1 MIRFVDVSKIY
12 PNGNKSLA
20 NIDLNIDSGE
30 FVFLVGHSG
39 AGKSTL
45 LKLLLKEEDVTSG
58 NLNILKQDIKSI
70 NKRNVHKFRRN
81 LGIVFQDF
89 RLLNDKT
96 VYENVEFAMR
106 VVGQS
111 PRYIKSRVPEVLE
124 LVGLKD
130 KFNCY
135 PNQLSGGE
143 AQRVGIARAIVNN
156 PSILIADECTGNLDY
171 KTSREIM
178 KILLDIN
185 KKGTTVVMA
194 THALNLIEEFRAR
207 VVMLHKGRIVRDT
220 KGGVYEHI
228 V

>member
-1 MIRFVDVSKIY
+1 MIKFKDVSKVY
-12 PNGNKSLA
+12 PNGNQSLS
-20 NIDLNIDSGE
+20 NIDLNIESGE

-58 NLNILKQDIKSI
+58 SLNILGQDIKSMS
-70 NKRNVHKFRRN
+70 KKNVHKFRRN

-106 VVGQS
+106 VIGQS
-111 PRYIKSRVPEVLE
+111 PKNIKTRVPEVLE
-124 LVGLKD
+124 LVGLSD
-130 KFNCY
+130 KSNCY
-135 PNQLSGGE
+135 PSQLSGGE

-156 PSILIADECTGNLDY
+156 PAILIADECTGNLDY

-178 KILLDIN
+178 KILIDIN

-194 THALNLIEEFRAR
+194 THALNLLEEFMTR
-207 VVMLHKGRIVRDT
+207 VVMLHKGSIIRDT
-220 KGGVYEHI
+220 KGGVYENI

>member
-1 MIRFVDVSKIY
+1 MIKFKDVSKVY
-12 PNGNKSLA
+12 PNGNQSLS
-20 NIDLNIDSGE
+20 NIDLNIESGE

-58 NLNILKQDIKSI
+58 SLNILGQDIKSMD
-70 NKRNVHKFRRN
+70 KKNVHKFRRN

-106 VVGQS
+106 VIGQS
-111 PRYIKSRVPEVLE
+111 PKNIKIRVPEVLE
-124 LVGLKD
+124 LVGLSD
-130 KFNCY
+130 KSNCY
-135 PNQLSGGE
+135 PSQLSGGE

-156 PSILIADECTGNLDY
+156 PAILIADECTGNLDY

-178 KILLDIN
+178 KILIDIN

-194 THALNLIEEFRAR
+194 THALNLLEEFMTR
-207 VVMLHKGRIVRDT
+207 VVMLHKGSIIRDT
-220 KGGVYEHI
+220 KGGVYENI

>member
-1 MIRFVDVSKIY
+1 MIKFVGVNKVY
-12 PNGNKSLA
+12 PNGNKSLVDI
-20 NIDLNIDSGE
+20 NLSINSGE
-30 FVFLVGHSG
+30 FVFLIGHSG

-45 LKLLLKEEDVTSG
+45 LKLLLKEENITSG
-58 NLNILKQDIKSI
+58 KLNILEHDIKAI
-70 NKRNVHKFRRN
+70 NKKNIHKFRRK

-106 VVGQS
+106 VIGQS
-111 PRYIKSRVPEVLE
+111 PKNIKSRVPEVLE

-130 KFNCY
+130 KSNCY

-178 KILLDIN
+178 KLLIDIN
-185 KKGTTVVMA
+185 KKGTTVIMA
-194 THALNLIEEFRAR
+194 THALNLIEEFSAR

-220 KGGVYEHI
+220 KGGAYEHI
-228 V
+228 I

>member
-1 MIRFVDVSKIY
+1 MIKFKDVSKVY
-12 PNGNKSLA
+12 PNGNQSLS
-20 NIDLNIDSGE
+20 NINLNIESGE

-45 LKLLLKEEDVTSG
+45 LKLLLKEEDVTTGS
-58 NLNILKQDIKSI
+58 LNILGQDIKSM
-70 NKRNVHKFRRN
+70 NKKNVHKFRRN

-111 PRYIKSRVPEVLE
+111 PRNIKTRVPEVLE
-124 LVGLKD
+124 LVGLSD
-130 KFNCY
+130 KAKCY
-135 PNQLSGGE
+135 PSQLSGGE

-156 PSILIADECTGNLDY
+156 PAILIADECTGNLDY

-178 KILLDIN
+178 KILIDIN

-194 THALNLIEEFRAR
+194 THALNLLEEFMTR
-207 VVMLHKGRIVRDT
+207 VIMLHKGSIIRDT
-220 KGGVYEHI
+220 KGGVYENI